1 MDKVRTIDEQRLA
14 WYQYLMAKNYNSK
27 VMHKDFQVGD
37 LVLRKVMGT
46 TRETSQEKLGPNW

>member
-1 MDKVRTIDEQRLA
+1 MDKVRITAEQRLA